1 MSIPLLRGQEQISA
15 KRPMPTDD
23 VGTSSQ
29 SSVTSSATVPLY
41 YYNATVRTIDAGQAI
56 GVVVDFV
63 LAHRNIYNSLGV
75 NIASAKDTSLAYT
88 CLGLTEELEWEANPK
103 IAALWESLDHQTP
116 ATVVA
121 AIGALLSPGQFI
133 IDYRWGYG
141 IGKKATTAHEMTS
154 VTYNVVKTEVGSVA
168 IDEFPAAAAITDS
181 FANPTTTS
189 VMGMNMIWNGATWD
203 RLTSSDLGGSA
214 PAGGGVYST
223 EQGDFTATITNA
235 TNNIVLST
243 DSLGGTTLTA
253 AHFANGI
260 LKVIKTSDNSVV
272 TIAMDDIDWTSATKT
287 LDTSGCT
294 NAFTF
299 ATGDIVSLTLLSSRI
314 QDNRGADAKKGI
326 EQAPIYTHNIGD
338 TLAEVTNETNAT
350 NNYYL
355 DVTGYDQAYFDFE
368 GVAGTDTIT
377 LTLEASAQDDGT
389 VDSSCSYTDISQY
402 GISPT
407 TQAAGAASYTA
418 DLSAVIDCK
427 GMKFIKFKTVSS
439 GDADDG
445 DYNLRARRAY

>member
-1 MSIPLLRGQEQISA
+1 MP
-15 KRPMPTDD
+15 KKTRPRVVETLFRR
-23 VGTSSQ
+23 V
-29 SSVTSSATVPLY
+29 SSAAKAVTGEAVTIPAGIAGTYKDFNLVKAPITNVAGNDIASNNDTSLVLTSTAFDNEVMPCEDSELVNGDFWVDY
-41 YYNATVRTIDAGQAI
+41 LTGKSRGKKKDTSTSATASYSIFALTIDA
-56 GVVVDFV
+56 
-63 LAHRNIYNSLGV
+63 
-75 NIASAKDTSLAYT
+75 T
-88 CLGLTEELEWEANPK
+88 LETGDIE
-103 IAALWESLDHQTP
+103 
-116 ATVVA
+116 
-121 AIGALLSPGQFI
+121 IGAVELKNASTDERAEIVSADAG
-133 IDYRWGYG
+133 
-141 IGKKATTAHEMTS
+141 
-154 VTYNVVKTEVGSVA
+154 NVSSTKVLKVQPVDEVGSV
-168 IDEFPAAAAITDS
+168 IT
-181 FANPTTTS
+181 
-189 VMGMNMIWNGATWD
+189 
-203 RLTSSDLGGSA
+203 SDGA

-439 GDADDG
+439 GGADDG